1 MNVNFFLLDFF
12 CSTFYFPMVFCI
24 FLINNSMLHDS
35 NTYKL
40 LAMIISAI
48 VSKVLLKVWEWSNFL
63 LHCCA
68 KLLGVFLPFTLWNKA
83 FFMVSS
89 FQFNVEFLSG
99 IYGVAHFLK
108 LWLFVQWFFSICV
121 SGYLMFL
128 IFFPSSLTFFP
139 RFLKK
144 KACITKML
152 VRDISFGHDVL
163 LEFWIWEKHNCEI
176 QLHGCWN
183 VPIPGF

>member
-1 MNVNFFLLDFF
+1 MLQFHRITVEVFPLMSF
-12 CSTFYFPMVFCI
+12 CVQG
-24 FLINNSMLHDS
+24 
-35 NTYKL
+35 
-40 LAMIISAI
+40 
-48 VSKVLLKVWEWSNFL
+48 VVWEWSNFL

-183 VPIPGF
+183 VPACEHSRIEVAKLGLLDNKCS